1 MMFFDDEQRN
11 IRDLSKEG
19 VHCVFVK
26 KGVTMKLLKD
36 SLEEF
41 ANNAKCQKSFSDYFK
56 PS

>member
-19 VHCVFVK
+19 VHCVFVQ

-36 SLEEF
+36 SLQDF
-41 ANNAKCQKSFSDYFK
+41 ANKSKSQEGFEKYFK
-56 PS
+56 PT